1 MRIVRYFFVGGVAA
15 AVDFLIFA
23 GLVKS
28 EISGWFAA
36 ALISFTFA
44 TWTNYYLSI
53 RHVFDTCVR
62 FDKQQEILMV
72 FIVSGIGLAIN
83 QTILFLLIDI
93 VKTEELLA
101 KLGATGV
108 VFFWNYFARSKF
120 IFQNKTC

>member
-23 GLVKS
+23 GLLKS
-28 EISGWFAA
+28 GMSGWFTA
-36 ALISFTFA
+36 ALLSFTFA
-44 TWTNYYLSI
+44 TWANYCLSI
-53 RHVFDTCVR
+53 RHVFETCVR

-93 VKTEELLA
+93 VKTDELLA
-101 KLGATGV
+101 KIGATGV